1 MYLKCGIMYRKKMY
15 FPLQK
20 SNKLCIDISY
30 LKFQEFWNIKSKGK
44 NCDQYDIEGRMTASN
59 SDPKWPTNG
68 KIPLQ
73 TDSQCSEYRA
83 YFGNVS

>member
-1 MYLKCGIMYRKKMY
+1 MYRKKMY

-44 NCDQYDIEGRMTASN
+44 DCDQYDIEGRMHSAN
-59 SDPKWPTNG
+59 SDPEWSTNG
-68 KIPLQ
+68 KISFQ

-83 YFGNVS
+83 YFGDMSQAIQKG

>member
-1 MYLKCGIMYRKKMY
+1 MRHYVSYDKNLT
-15 FPLQK
+15 LQK
-20 SNKLCIDISY
+20 CQCITDTLDPFSY

-59 SDPKWPTNG
+59 SDPEWPTNG
-68 KIPLQ
+68 KIPFQ